1 MEVIQCFFFEI
12 LGCSHSFLTKD
23 LEQWLTDKDYLDLKA
38 IVNDMSVVNDV
49 AERCVKLFS
58 DNLTFS
64 RNEDTFQDNLQVIEH
79 DRKEVPNIRKKKS
92 FRAKIV

>member
-1 MEVIQCFFFEI
+1 
-12 LGCSHSFLTKD
+12 
-23 LEQWLTDKDYLDLKA
+23 
-38 IVNDMSVVNDV
+38 MSVVNDV

-58 DNLTFS
+58 DNLTSS